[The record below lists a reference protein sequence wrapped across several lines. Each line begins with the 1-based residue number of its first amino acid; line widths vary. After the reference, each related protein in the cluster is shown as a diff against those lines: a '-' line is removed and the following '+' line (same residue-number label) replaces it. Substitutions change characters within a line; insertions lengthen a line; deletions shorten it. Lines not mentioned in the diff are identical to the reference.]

1 MALSR
6 RTPKLGLALGSGSAR
21 GWSHIGVL
29 RALRDAGIQPDVVC
43 GSSIGALVGAAYAG
57 GELERFADWVQ
68 GLGMR
73 DVFGFMDF
81 NLAGGMLKGEK
92 LISFWRRNFADFD
105 IENSPIPFGAV
116 ATDLHSGAEVW
127 MRQGSIADAVRAS
140 IALPGL
146 FTPVLREGRLLVDGG
161 LVNPVPASL
170 ARAMG
175 ADIVIAV
182 DLNVDLMQRHM
193 QPLAVQEAPPPIPS
207 PRHQQAEDG
216 DEEEGDMLNRTPPYP
231 VPPAGGT
238 AVEEAGAAVPPP
250 GKPWS
255 RRLTSWIPGV
265 GAPPAA
271 ANSPLVDGMRIPSVL
286 DVVMTSVNIMQMR
299 ITRSR
304 MAGDPPELVIAP
316 RLAHLGLLDFHRA
329 KEAMDAGYAA
339 TQAALPGLAHWLRQ

>member
-1 MALSR
+1 MPLAPR
-6 RTPKLGLALGSGSAR
+6 VPKIGLALGSGSAR
-21 GWSHIGVL
+21 GWAHMGVL
-29 RALRDAGIQPDVVC
+29 QALDEAGIKPDVVC
-43 GSSIGALVGAAYAG
+43 GSSIGALVGAAYAA

-68 GLGMR
+68 TLNVR
-73 DVFGFMDF
+73 RVFGFMDF

-92 LISFWRRNFADFD
+92 LIDFWRRNFADFD
-105 IENSPIPFGAV
+105 IENSPLQFGAV

-127 MRQGSIADAVRAS
+127 MREGSIADAVRAS

-146 FTPVLREGRLLVDGG
+146 FTPVVREGRLLVDGG

-182 DLNVDLMQRHM
+182 DLNADLMQRHM
-193 QPLAVQEAPPPIPS
+193 RPMAEERASGIGSIAPDVVEVQSSDWMRRIQNGLRGWMPGSSIAGDPLEMVRVPS
-207 PRHQQAEDG
+207 
-216 DEEEGDMLNRTPPYP
+216 L
-231 VPPAGGT
+231 
-238 AVEEAGAAVPPP
+238 
-250 GKPWS
+250 
-255 RRLTSWIPGV
+255 
-265 GAPPAA
+265 
-271 ANSPLVDGMRIPSVL
+271 L

-329 KEAMDAGYAA
+329 KEAIDEGYAA
-339 TQAALPGLAHWLRQ
+339 TLAALPRLQYLGWKAEDLSKK

>member
-1 MALSR
+1 MALAR

-29 RALRDAGIQPDVVC
+29 RALQEAGIQPDVVC
-43 GSSIGALVGAAYAG
+43 GSSIGALVGAAYAA
-57 GELERFADWVQ
+57 GELERFADWVL

-105 IENSPIPFGAV
+105 IENAPRPFAAV

-127 MRQGSIADAVRAS
+127 LRDGSIADAVRAS

-146 FTPVLREGRLLVDGG
+146 FTPVLRDGRMLVDGG

-182 DLNVDLMQRHM
+182 DLNADILQRHM
-193 QPLAVQEAPPPIPS
+193 QPLEVQS
-207 PRHQQAEDG
+207 PEVVQS
-216 DEEEGDMLNRTPPYP
+216 
-231 VPPAGGT
+231 T
-238 AVEEAGAAVPPP
+238 AEAGLPPKSATAMAAASASESPAPA
-250 GKPWS
+250 PWTT
-255 RRLTSWIPGV
+255 RLLSMLPGV
-265 GAPPAA
+265 GSGAAPQSAA
-271 ANSPLVDGMRIPSVL
+271 ASSLPTPSVL

-329 KEAMDAGYAA
+329 QEAIDAGYAA
-339 TQAALPGLAHWLRQ
+339 TQAALPGLAHWLPA

>member
-1 MALSR
+1 MVLAPR
-6 RTPKLGLALGSGSAR
+6 APKIGLALGSGSAR
-21 GWSHIGVL
+21 GWAHIGVL
-29 RALRDAGIQPDVVC
+29 KALNDAGIQPDVVC

-57 GELERFADWVQ
+57 GELERFSDWVQ
-68 GLGMR
+68 SLGMR

-81 NLAGGMLKGEK
+81 NLTGGVLKGEK
-92 LISFWRRNFADFD
+92 LINFWRRNFADFD
-105 IENSPIPFGAV
+105 IEASPMAYGAV

-127 MRQGSIADAVRAS
+127 LRHGSIAKAVRAS

-146 FTPVLREGRLLVDGG
+146 FTPVVREGRLLVDGG

-182 DLNVDLMQRHM
+182 DLNADILQRHM
-193 QPLAVQEAPPPIPS
+193 RPLGVVANPA
-207 PRHQQAEDG
+207 AEDTDTELEVVEAESAAWLSRLRSWMPG
-216 DEEEGDMLNRTPPYP
+216 NGASSSAQTIH
-231 VPPAGGT
+231 VP
-238 AVEEAGAAVPPP
+238 
-250 GKPWS
+250 S
-255 RRLTSWIPGV
+255 L
-265 GAPPAA
+265 
-271 ANSPLVDGMRIPSVL
+271 L

-329 KEAMDAGYAA
+329 QEAIDQGYAA
-339 TQAALPGLAHWLRQ
+339 AQAALPGLEHFGWKASNS